1 LRRGQNKSRF
11 THNFTMPIQ
20 EGPAKQPIRRVSAG
34 LMLCLL
40 ILAMP
45 ATLIAVFLLLDAESW
60 NGRLFAASCLVLYS
74 GACGL
79 YLWLGN
85 GSRVCRRGALAL
97 SGLALVGFAACYTFS
112 PSGVTSGGS
121 KLQSVFPPGGHYATW
136 TPVGLVPE
144 MDQTKLGADLTP
156 YADPLMTRA
165 KAARMK
171 ALFLTAYR
179 EMQQDPEF
187 VAVGS
192 VMGHAY
198 ADAFGFPFNDR
209 HLFSYIPTHKP
220 GQKLPVVLFLHGSCG
235 NFKAYLWTWKRF
247 ADDHQIAIV
256 APTFGFGV
264 WSKPGGMEAI
274 DWAYSYCTNH
284 SELDA
289 DRIVLVGL
297 SNGGIGVSRAVC
309 QNSGRFRG
317 LVYISGVMEGDVM
330 ASPRFMQGCKGKPV
344 LVIHGDQDERIPL
357 KYVEEP
363 LRGLTATV
371 AVKTKYYAD
380 EDHFLFLSRRAEVL
394 EDVFNS
400 MAPW

>member
-1 LRRGQNKSRF
+1 
-11 THNFTMPIQ
+11 MQ
-20 EGPAKQPIRRVSAG
+20 EGPVKQAIRSVG
-34 LMLCLL
+34 VCVVLFLL
-40 ILAMP
+40 ILAIP
-45 ATLIAVFLLLDAESW
+45 ATLIAVFLLLDAETW

-74 GACGL
+74 GTCGL
-79 YLWLGN
+79 YLWVKKG
-85 GSRVCRRGALAL
+85 GRVAGRGALAL
-97 SGLALVGFAACYTFS
+97 SGLALIGFAACYTFS
-112 PSGVTSGGS
+112 PSGVTLGGS
-121 KLQSVFPPGGHYATW
+121 KLQSVFPPGRHYARW

-144 MDQTKLGADLTP
+144 LDQTKLGADLTP
-156 YADPLMTRA
+156 YSDPLMTRA
-165 KAARMK
+165 KAGRMK

-192 VMGHAY
+192 VMGDAY

-220 GQKLPVVLFLHGSCG
+220 GQKLPVLLFLHGSCG

-256 APTFGFGV
+256 TPTFGFGN
-264 WSKPGGMEAI
+264 WNNPGGMEAI
-274 DWAYSYCTNH
+274 DWAYGYCTNH

-289 DRIVLVGL
+289 GRIVLAGL

-317 LVYISGVMEGDVM
+317 LIYISGVMEGEVM
-330 ASPRFMQGCKGKPV
+330 ASPGFMQGCKGKSV

-363 LRGLTATV
+363 LAGLTGTV
-371 AVKTKYYAD
+371 AVKTKYYAN
-380 EDHFLFLSRRAEVL
+380 EDHLLFLSRRAEVL
-394 EDVFNS
+394 EDVFS
-400 MAPW
+400 RMAPW